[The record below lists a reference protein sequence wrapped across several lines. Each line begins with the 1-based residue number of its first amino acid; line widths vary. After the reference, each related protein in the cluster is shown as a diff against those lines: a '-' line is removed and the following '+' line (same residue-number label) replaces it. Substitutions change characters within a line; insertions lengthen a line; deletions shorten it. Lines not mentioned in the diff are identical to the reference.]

1 MEGSAAELGAIVERL
16 EAAASRLRDD
26 AETVSRP
33 VPGRDP
39 LPPRA
44 VTAPPPQ
51 RRRLAEVIDGL
62 ERANVE
68 VRRARARLA
77 ELEARLQGRA
87 AA

>member
-1 MEGSAAELGAIVERL
+1 MELGAIVDRL

-26 AETVSRP
+26 AETASRQL
-33 VPGRDP
+33 PGREP

-44 VTAPPPQ
+44 SPAPPPQ
-51 RRRLAEVIDGL
+51 RRRLAEVLDGL

-77 ELEARLQGRA
+77 ELEARLEGREA
-87 AA
+87 A

>member
-1 MEGSAAELGAIVERL
+1 MDGSAAELGAIVDRL

-26 AETVSRP
+26 SATVPRQP
-33 VPGRDP
+33 PGREP
-39 LPPRA
+39 LPQPA
-44 VTAPPPQ
+44 VAAPGPE

-77 ELEARLQGRA
+77 ELEARLQGRQA
-87 AA
+87 A